1 MPSQKKILSDASM
14 AAARLHARLHTDQ
27 TKPVDVFAVVQD
39 LGIWIT
45 TQPLG
50 SLFGFYLRQ
59 NGALGICLNAR
70 HPETLQ
76 RYTCAHELAH
86 HVLGH
91 GSSLDERDEV
101 DGWGGTSS
109 VEERAAQVF
118 AGNFLMPL
126 GLVNRVMRRLGLYGK
141 PLSAPDIYQISREM
155 DVSFTAAVWRL
166 RTLDRVDRETAEI
179 AVQRGAAAAKEQLRN
194 GPPVSATR
202 ADLWT
207 VQEAPGS
214 AEFSCR
220 VGDEILIQLP
230 ENRSTGRTWA
240 IEVAD
245 DPQTMVGN
253 EQYVSWDGG
262 VGLELV
268 GQDDAYVG
276 LPSSSPLR
284 IAEDRH
290 IEAPTIPSE
299 SRSRSYT
306 QSDEAIPNLDEQSW
320 LRETLGVE
328 GTRKIEVVAD
338 SEGEYSMHLVL
349 RPNWTTDDE
358 PLSTVTVSVDVRPTH
373 QLEGFSQRQ
382 LAKILAN

>member
-1 MPSQKKILSDASM
+1 
-14 AAARLHARLHTDQ
+14 
-27 TKPVDVFAVVQD
+27 
-39 LGIWIT
+39 
-45 TQPLG
+45 
-50 SLFGFYLRQ
+50 
-59 NGALGICLNAR
+59 
-70 HPETLQ
+70 
-76 RYTCAHELAH
+76 
-86 HVLGH
+86 
-91 GSSLDERDEV
+91 
-101 DGWGGTSS
+101 
-109 VEERAAQVF
+109 
-118 AGNFLMPL
+118 
-126 GLVNRVMRRLGLYGK
+126 
-141 PLSAPDIYQISREM
+141 
-155 DVSFTAAVWRL
+155 
-166 RTLDRVDRETAEI
+166 
-179 AVQRGAAAAKEQLRN
+179 
-194 GPPVSATR
+194 
-202 ADLWT
+202 
-207 VQEAPGS
+207 
-214 AEFSCR
+214 
-220 VGDEILIQLP
+220 
-230 ENRSTGRTWA
+230 
-240 IEVAD
+240 
-245 DPQTMVGN
+245 MVGN

>member
-91 GSSLDERDEV
+91 GSSLDEHDEV
-101 DGWGGTSS
+101 DAWGATSS

-126 GLVNRVMRRLGLYGK
+126 GLVNRVMRRLGLYGQ
-141 PLSAPDIYQISREM
+141 PLGAPEIYEISREM

-166 RTLDRVDRETAEI
+166 RTLDRVTQETANL

-194 GPPVSATR
+194 GPPVSAAR

-207 VQEAPGS
+207 VQETSGS

-230 ENRSTGRTWA
+230 ENRSTGRTWL

-245 DPQTMVGN
+245 APEMVVGN
-253 EQYVSWDGG
+253 EQHVSWDGG
-262 VGLELV
+262 IGLELV
-268 GQDDAYVG
+268 GTGDAHVAR
-276 LPSSSPLR
+276 PSSSPLR

-290 IEAPTIPSE
+290 IEAPTAASPSNT
-299 SRSRSYT
+299 RT
-306 QSDEAIPNLDEQSW
+306 DEATPNLNGQEW

-338 SEGEYSMHLVL
+338 SEGDYSMHLVL
-349 RPNWTTDDE
+349 RPSWATDDE

-382 LAKILAN
+382 LAKILAS

>member
-1 MPSQKKILSDASM
+1 
-14 AAARLHARLHTDQ
+14 
-27 TKPVDVFAVVQD
+27 VVQD

-59 NGALGICLNAR
+59 NGALGICLNSR

-101 DGWGGTSS
+101 DGWGVTSS
-109 VEERAAQVF
+109 VEERAAQIF

-141 PLSAPDIYQISREM
+141 LLSAPEIYEISREM

-166 RTLDRVDRETAEI
+166 RSLDRVDQETAKL

-194 GPPVSATR
+194 GPPVSAAR

-207 VQEAPGS
+207 VQESPGS

-240 IEVAD
+240 IDVAD
-245 DPQTMVGN
+245 TSQAAVSN

-262 VGLELV
+262 IGLELAEAGDADV
-268 GQDDAYVG
+268 GR
-276 LPSSSPLR
+276 PSTSPLR

-299 SRSRSYT
+299 DPSSSNTRTAEST
-306 QSDEAIPNLDEQSW
+306 PGLDEQSW

-328 GTRKIEVVAD
+328 GTRKIELVAD
-338 SEGEYSMHLVL
+338 SEGDYSMHLVL
-349 RPNWTTDDE
+349 RPSWTTDDE

-382 LAKILAN
+382 LANILAN